1 MPVIGAGA
9 TPQEVALMLN
19 EVATN
24 LERKIE
30 SLSQK
35 LEKYETSNSEN
46 LRKLTVLISELYQQ
60 GKINED
66 TFNRLDE
73 FLHDWLDSTI
83 DSEP

>member
-1 MPVIGAGA
+1 MPVVGAGA

-24 LERKIE
+24 LERKID
-30 SLSQK
+30 SLSDK
-35 LEKYETSNSEN
+35 LEKYETSNSAN
-46 LRKLTVLISELYQQ
+46 LRKLTLLISELYQQ